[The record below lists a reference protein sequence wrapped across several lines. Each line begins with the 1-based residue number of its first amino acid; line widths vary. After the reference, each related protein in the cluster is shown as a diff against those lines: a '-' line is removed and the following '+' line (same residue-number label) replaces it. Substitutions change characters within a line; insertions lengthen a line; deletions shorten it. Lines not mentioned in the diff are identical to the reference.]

1 MFFAGAVDSVKFIG
15 CGQEVELGSGG
26 FAFDDDVAGFG
37 GFVVAELFEGFIDP
51 FIVLACVVD
60 GVADLGKGCMSEA
73 CAEQEEK
80 YLFHG

>member
-1 MFFAGAVDSVKFIG
+1 
-15 CGQEVELGSGG
+15 
-26 FAFDDDVAGFG
+26 
-37 GFVVAELFEGFIDP
+37 
-51 FIVLACVVD
+51 LACVVD